1 MIEAYTGSCHCGQVR
16 FRVRFSAE
24 QSSFKCNCSICAKT
38 RAWLAP
44 VSAEALTLLGGEAE
58 LAEYQ
63 FAARKIRHRFCRVC
77 GVKVFGQG
85 TDARGL
91 PFFAV
96 SLAALDDIPAA
107 RLAALPIS
115 YFNGRHDD
123 YSQPPGDTA
132 LL

>member
-1 MIEAYTGSCHCGQVR
+1 MSEAYLGSCHCGQVR

-44 VSAEALTLLGGEAE
+44 VGPDALTLLSGEAD
-58 LAEYQ
+58 LSEYQ
-63 FAARKIRHRFCRVC
+63 FAARKIRHRFCRHC

-85 TDARGL
+85 FDAQGN

-96 SLAALDDIPAA
+96 SVAVLDDIPAA
-107 RLAALPIS
+107 RLTSLPIS

-123 YSQPPGDTA
+123 YSQPPGDTS

>member
-1 MIEAYTGSCHCGQVR
+1 MIEAYSGSCHCGQVR

-24 QSSFKCNCSICAKT
+24 QSSFKCNCSMCAKT

-44 VSAEALTLLGGEAE
+44 VGEGALTLLSGEAD
-58 LAEYQ
+58 LAQYR
-63 FAARKIRHRFCRVC
+63 FAARKISHRFCLQC

-85 TDARGL
+85 EDAQGA

-96 SLAALDDIPAA
+96 SLTALDDIPAE
-107 RLAALPIS
+107 RLAALPIA

-123 YSQPPGDTA
+123 YSQPPSDTS

>member
-1 MIEAYTGSCHCGQVR
+1 MIDAYSGSCHCGKVR

-44 VSAEALTLLGGEAE
+44 VGADALTLLTGEAA
-58 LAEYQ
+58 LGEYR
-63 FAARKIRHRFCRVC
+63 FAAGKISHRFCLSC
-77 GVKVFGQG
+77 GVKTFGQG

-96 SLAALDDIPAA
+96 SLPALDDIPPA

-123 YSQPPGDTA
+123 YSHPPSDTST
-132 LL
+132 L

>member
-1 MIEAYTGSCHCGQVR
+1 VIEAYSGSCHCGRVR

-24 QSSFKCNCSICAKT
+24 QSSFKCNCSICKKT

-44 VSAEALTLLGGEAE
+44 VGADALTLHSDEAD

-63 FAARKIRHRFCRVC
+63 FATRKIRHRFCRCC

-85 TDARGL
+85 TDARGV

-96 SLAALDDIPAA
+96 SLSVLDDIPAA
-107 RLAALPIS
+107 RLAALPVS

-123 YSQPPGDTA
+123 YGAPPSDTS

>member
-1 MIEAYTGSCHCGQVR
+1 MIEAYGGSCHCGQVR

-44 VSAEALTLLGGEAE
+44 VGADALTLLGGEAE

-63 FAARKIRHRFCRVC
+63 FAGRKIRHRFCRHC

-85 TDARGL
+85 LDARGQT
-91 PFFAV
+91 FFAV
-96 SLAALDDIPAA
+96 SLAVLDDIPAT
-107 RLAALPIS
+107 RLAKLPIS

-123 YSQPPGDTA
+123 YSQAPSDTS